1 MLIKVQEHFFLNVI
15 LNDFLFLKSKIV
27 VLVVVKAVNVN
38 AMTACF
44 KNEHNYNFMIYM
56 PRFLY

>member
-44 KNEHNYNFMIYM
+44 KIEHNYNFM
-56 PRFLY
+56 F